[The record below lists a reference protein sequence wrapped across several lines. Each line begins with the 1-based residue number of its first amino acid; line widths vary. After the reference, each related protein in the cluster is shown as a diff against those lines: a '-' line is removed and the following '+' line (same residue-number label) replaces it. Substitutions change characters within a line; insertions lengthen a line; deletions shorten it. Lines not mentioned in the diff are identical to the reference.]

1 MNGVPFTTFVE
12 IGGSTYALSVA
23 SDFGTNNGYHGRV
36 MITDVSTPASP
47 VVVKSLVDGSNGYT
61 KLLHPTSIATA
72 TIGSSTYAVV
82 TSASSSESARLASQ
96 VVGSSSLTHDDGV
109 QIIDI
114 TNPRSPSAV
123 SAIADDTDN
132 FMRLDG
138 ASSIATITIN
148 SSTYALVASVGDAG
162 VQIIDITEPSDPIAV
177 SVAVDG
183 SGFKKLSGARSIT
196 TMTIGSS
203 HYALVASGIDRGV
216 EIIDITNP
224 NLPVTASDFSYTSTI
239 DAESVIAITGLSTY
253 ALVVSSYNNGVQIV
267 DITDLSSPTRVSNII
282 DGAGGYAE
290 LSGVRSITS
299 TTIDSSTYALVAA
312 RTDNGVQIIRLQSPL
327 TLESTNPNYGYA
339 TTGDTLT
346 VGFTIDDTIASH
358 SAQFLIPAQTPSSEI
373 THDESYLAMLT
384 VPSTPVED
392 NATFSITALNS
403 RGVGVI
409 VSDSDYPKNVFIDTI
424 GPRIA
429 LVDTANYNVY
439 KDSQNPDI
447 PGATVT
453 DGDGY
458 PGLLHFSK
466 LWFCYH
472 MRYHRLLH
480 LDPCM

>member
-1 MNGVPFTTFVE
+1 MRRRWFH
-12 IGGSTYALSVA
+12 IA
-23 SDFGTNNGYHGRV
+23 
-36 MITDVSTPASP
+36 TPASP
-47 VVVKSLVDGSNGYT
+47 VVVKSLIDGEGGYT

-82 TSASSSESARLASQ
+82 TSASSHESARLTSQ
-96 VVGSSSLTHDDGV
+96 VVGASSLTHDDGV

-123 SAIADDTDN
+123 SAIADDTNN
-132 FMRLDG
+132 FTRLNG
-138 ASSIATITIN
+138 ASSIATITIG

-183 SGFKKLSGARSIT
+183 SGFKELSGARSIT

-203 HYALVASGIDRGV
+203 HYALVASGTDRGV

-253 ALVVSSYNNGVQIV
+253 ALVVSSHNDGVQIV
-267 DITDLSSPTRVSNII
+267 DITDLSSPTRVSNIR
-282 DGAGGYAE
+282 DGADGYKE
-290 LSGVRSITS
+290 LNGARSITS

-312 RTDNGVQIIRLQSPL
+312 RTDNGVQIIRLQTPL
-327 TLESTNPNYGYA
+327 TLESTNPNSGYA

-373 THDESYLAMLT
+373 TYDESYLAMLT

-403 RGVGVI
+403 RGAGVI

-429 LVDTANYNVY
+429 LVDVANYDFN
-439 KDSQNPDI
+439 
-447 PGATVT
+447 ATIST
-453 DGDGY
+453 R
-458 PGLLHFSK
+458 
-466 LWFCYH
+466 CY
-472 MRYHRLLH
+472 
-480 LDPCM
+480 

>member
-1 MNGVPFTTFVE
+1 
-12 IGGSTYALSVA
+12 
-23 SDFGTNNGYHGRV
+23 

-453 DGDGY
+453 DGDPGY
-458 PGLLHFSK
+458 SPNYTITTTGT
-466 LWFCYH
+466 
-472 MRYHRLLH
+472 
-480 LDPCM
+480 LDTSNVGSSVIYTYTADADTV